1 MRTRVASQVGYP
13 LLGVLLILV
22 TWLLICWIGNLPT
35 VVLPTPDKVL
45 RAFIDRFDLLVSEA
59 WFTLKET
66 LGGFLLALLIG
77 LPISWVISRA
87 SASALSS
94 TSRPMCAI
102 ARPRIGAGMAAQ
114 DS

>member
-45 RAFIDRFDLLVSEA
+45 RAFIDRFDLLVSEG

-77 LPISWVISRA
+77 LPISIGIA
-87 SASALSS
+87 N
-94 TSRPMCAI
+94 SRPLNLMFYPLLV
-102 ARPRIGAGMAAQ
+102 ARFNRCRR
-114 DS
+114 SRWHRSS

>member
-45 RAFIDRFDLLVSEA
+45 RAFIDRFDLLVSEG
-59 WFTLKET
+59 WFTRT
-66 LGGFLLALLIG
+66 RFSV
-77 LPISWVISRA
+77 P
-87 SASALSS
+87 SS
-94 TSRPMCAI
+94 TALICLS
-102 ARPRIGAGMAAQ
+102 ARAG
-114 DS
+114 SP